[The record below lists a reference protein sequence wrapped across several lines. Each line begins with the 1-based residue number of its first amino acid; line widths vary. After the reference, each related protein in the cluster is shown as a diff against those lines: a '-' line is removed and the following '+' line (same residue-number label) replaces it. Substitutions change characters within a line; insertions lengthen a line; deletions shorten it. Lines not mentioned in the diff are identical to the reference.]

1 MPDKQL
7 TIATYAAGASLA
19 AITLVYVFGP
29 TFFIDGEAAGGSSS
43 SRKKCA
49 VGLINTA
56 NDCFINSVLQ
66 ALAGLGDLRIYLIRE
81 THRRKLDG
89 PDVYAQLVED
99 PARKGMPGWKVEGL
113 QRGIVTRGLKEV
125 LDALNERPIYKKTIS
140 PSPFVACL
148 ETAFKQRISRQQQDA
163 QEFLQVVAERV
174 CDEYH
179 AGHRARNEA
188 RNQARKRQ
196 SITSEEHDLDED
208 SVDRRLNE
216 LVLENG
222 VPVQTTPTISV
233 PEISTYD
240 TNKDTAST
248 LGSEMAGN
256 PKYDD
261 EDGFPLEG
269 GSESQIE
276 CLTCGF
282 KPKATETTFCS
293 VTLSVPQVSSTSLS
307 SCFDGMFK
315 TEHIEDF
322 RCEKC
327 RLLHALG
334 VFQQELATT
343 TSEKFKAKSVSTI
356 EKIQHAIDTNPEEEI
371 PDVELPDRKFAPKR
385 KIAKHNRIT
394 KFPKIMAIHLS
405 RSIFDV
411 GSSTMKNS
419 AKVSFQERLQL
430 GGLLNQRVYRLSS
443 VVCHKGSHSSGHYES
458 FRRQTVI
465 TPFSTPHIFNPSGV
479 YSKPPTPIPSQISTP
494 QIRALQKTED
504 GNTDTS
510 TLSSTPELLSPTSAS
525 SSSLSFTNGASPA
538 ESHTNGR
545 PASTASTSNSSNT
558 TTKPT
563 QRDSDT
569 SSLRSFARSTR
580 SKISKG
586 NGSTSNPST
595 PTKATSG
602 KDGLKLSAGA
612 VSDIV
617 RGKRKR
623 NNRWWRISDDKVKEC
638 KTNDVLGMQR
648 EVYMLFYELED
659 EDGSPA

>member
-7 TIATYAAGASLA
+7 TIATYAAGAGLA

-49 VGLINTA
+49 VGLINSA

-66 ALAGLGDLRIYLIRE
+66 ALAGLGDMRIYLIRE
-81 THRRKLDG
+81 THRRELDG
-89 PDVYAQLVED
+89 PEVYAQLVED
-99 PARKGMPGWKVEGL
+99 PARRGMPGWKVEGL
-113 QRGIVTRGLKEV
+113 QKGIVTKGLKEV

-140 PSPFVACL
+140 PGPFVACL

-179 AGHRARNEA
+179 AGHRARNY
-188 RNQARKRQ
+188 ARKGRD
-196 SITSEEHDLDED
+196 IMGEENVLDDE
-208 SVDRRLNE
+208 
-216 LVLENG
+216 
-222 VPVQTTPTISV
+222 PT
-233 PEISTYD
+233 
-240 TNKDTAST
+240 
-248 LGSEMAGN
+248 EMALREFVSENAESTQSVQPTPRISEPESSTTELTKGTSIPN
-256 PKYDD
+256 SETDGTPNYND

-293 VTLSVPQVSSTSLS
+293 LTLSVPQVSSTSLS

-322 RCEKC
+322 KCEKC
-327 RLLHALG
+327 RLVHALG
-334 VFQQELATT
+334 VFQQELASS
-343 TSEKFKAKSVSTI
+343 TSETFKEKSAAAI
-356 EKIQHAIDTNPEEEI
+356 KKIQQAIDTNPEGGIEDI
-371 PDVELPDRKFAPKR
+371 ELPDRKFAPKR

-419 AKVSFQERLQL
+419 AKVTFQERLQL

-458 FRRQTVI
+458 FRRQTII
-465 TPFSTPHIFNPSGV
+465 TPFSTPHIFNPAGV
-479 YSKPPTPIPSQISTP
+479 YSKTSTPIPSQISTP
-494 QIRALQKTED
+494 QIHAVQKADD
-504 GNTDTS
+504 GNANAS
-510 TLSSTPELLSPTSAS
+510 TLSLTPELLSPTSATPSSVSFSNGNSSTESTRSIDRPTTS
-525 SSSLSFTNGASPA
+525 SSSNM
-538 ESHTNGR
+538 
-545 PASTASTSNSSNT
+545 
-558 TTKPT
+558 TTKPP
-563 QRDSDT
+563 QRDSET

-586 NGSTSNPST
+586 SGSPSTPSTPST
-595 PTKATSG
+595 PTPAINSNSKE
-602 KDGLKLSAGA
+602 GLKSSVST

-659 EDGSPA
+659 EDSSPA